1 MFPDNNWYGHKHILS
16 KYTGLKDTKI
26 FGSLQH
32 GWISQFINPFYEKK
46 IKTLSS
52 FILVKTY

>member
-1 MFPDNNWYGHKHILS
+1 MFPDNNWYNTKHILLS

-32 GWISQFINPFYEKK
+32 GWISPIYKPF
-46 IKTLSS
+46 L
-52 FILVKTY
+52 